1 MNIIVSSTPK
11 HLKVTPIMVDDF
23 LIDPVLGVSIIFK
36 MKLDAFQAARLR
48 TYWWVPDVIDSSGFG
63 TGKSLVFWLFMNLRA
78 TIIGDQWCCAYYQTF
93 EAGKQI
99 FWPYYNDFNPARA
112 PIFNAQLGSI
122 DTDGDVSGKDN
133 KKGPAC
139 FVQNFKNG
147 SRVLLPAPNW
157 IQDAK
162 SQAGL
167 TLNVVGI
174 DEWTKVESMTKKTNN
189 RFTTADGAPVGGIN
203 QQILGRVRRSCF
215 NQHHPLWGNHRLF
228 MATAESTMHAGYARY
243 QVFQT
248 EIAKGN
254 PNYATI
260 SFSFKDFSNLK
271 SHTGKPF
278 KEQIPDW
285 KTIKSMKAQF
295 TKAHFLREVLGIW
308 ARETQGLY
316 SEAALDRCVANGMA
330 RQLEPEC
337 VRTVTD
343 TGEMVFYF
351 LGIDPAP
358 ALRKTADD
366 GALAI
371 LRVKPKPGLGR
382 APTANVGDWLAE
394 FVWAYRVRGDKL
406 RSLRTATGKEDS
418 VFIAETTREWSGH
431 IHRKHRHFGLTG
443 LCMDPQGGGQ
453 HIMTELNKSRQT
465 IEGVET
471 EVTPIASLDDL
482 SSGVAE
488 YILTMFRAQDPAIRA
503 LWPILTGV
511 DNLYDAM
518 HRAFEEA
525 IEHGIVS
532 FPMPFNERPASTTE
546 GWELEKKWALKNLDA
561 ARLQLSNI
569 QVVTRDDGTLA
580 LTRNNARQFMAS
592 GKKDLA
598 YACIYAYIRFLAWLK
613 MGEMDLENEAQDDG
627 LFNATS
633 MGRMNN

>member
-1 MNIIVSSTPK
+1 MNVVVSSTPK
-11 HLKVTPIMVDDF
+11 HLKVTPTMVDDF
-23 LIDPVLGVSIIFK
+23 LIDPVLGVSVIFK

-48 TYWWVPDVIDSSGFG
+48 YYWWIPDLIDSSGFG
-63 TGKSLVFWLFMNLRA
+63 TGKSLVFWLFMNLRSV
-78 TIIGDQWCCAYYQTF
+78 IIGDQWCCAYYQTF

-99 FWPYYNDFNPARA
+99 FWPYYTDFHPARA

-139 FVQNFKNG
+139 YTQNFKNG
-147 SRVLLPAPNW
+147 SKVLLPAPNW

-174 DEWTKVESMTKKTNN
+174 DEWTKVESMTRKNDA
-189 RFTTADGAPVGGIN
+189 RFSSASGASVGGIN
-203 QQILGRVRRSCF
+203 QQILGRVRRACF

-228 MATAESTMHAGYARY
+228 MATAESTLHAGYARY
-243 QVFQT
+243 QVFQQ

-254 PNYATI
+254 PYYATI

-278 KEQIPDW
+278 KDQIPDW

-295 TKAHFLREVLGIW
+295 TRAHFLREVLGVW

-316 SEAALDRCVANGMA
+316 SEAALDRCVANGLA
-330 RQLEPEC
+330 NNLEPEC
-337 VRTVTD
+337 VRMVTKD
-343 TGEMVFYF
+343 KNELVYYF

-366 GALAI
+366 GALVV
-371 LRVKPKPGLGR
+371 LRVRPKPGLGR
-382 APTANVGDWLAE
+382 APTGNVGDWLAE
-394 FVWAYRVRGDKL
+394 FVWAYRVRGDKRAL
-406 RSLRTATGKEDS
+406 KEDS
-418 VFIAETTREWSGH
+418 VYVAETTREWSGH
-431 IHRKHRHFGLTG
+431 VHRKHLHFGFTG
-443 LCMDPQGGGQ
+443 LCLDPQGGGQ
-453 HIMTELNKSRQT
+453 HIMTELNKSRQL

-471 EVTPIASLDDL
+471 EVTPIASLDDTG
-482 SSGVAE
+482 SGIAQ
-488 YILTMFRAQDPAIRA
+488 YILTMFRAQDPTIRN
-503 LWPILTGV
+503 LWPILSGV

-532 FPMPFNERPASTTE
+532 FPLPFNERPSSTTE
-546 GWELEKKWALKNLDA
+546 GWEVEKKWALKNLDA

-569 QVVTRDDGTLA
+569 QVLTRDDGTLA
-580 LTRNNARQFMAS
+580 LTRNNARQFSAS

-613 MGEMDLENEAQDDG
+613 MGEMDLENETQGDF
-627 LFNATS
+627 LFKATS
-633 MGRMNN
+633 IGREANFT